1 MMIIIKQKNKHVLK
15 HLLQNP
21 GVRTSLVRYQHS
33 LFICKKK
40 QSCWPIQ
47 WGCEFYSHSM
57 DLQENPHRKHQD
69 FPIKYGV

>member
-21 GVRTSLVRYQHS
+21 GVRTCLVRYQHS

-40 QSCWPIQ
+40 TELLAHPM
-47 WGCEFYSHSM
+47 GM
-57 DLQENPHRKHQD
+57 
-69 FPIKYGV
+69 